1 MTRASPWWKRRRHH
15 GRYDGGRS
23 ALDTLLSFFSVA
35 LLTATLRS
43 AAPLIFAGMGGLL
56 SERSGVTNIAL
67 EGFML
72 IGAFAAVAG
81 TWYSNNA
88 FVGLLVAMISGAVGG
103 LIFAYW
109 AISLRADQI
118 VAGTAIVLIGLGL
131 TSFLT
136 EQIWGQA
143 GGSPPVQRLPTI
155 GAGLNVLLPVAFT
168 LVPLTQWFL
177 FRTKPGLRVLACG
190 EKPEAAE
197 SVGINVARYRYAMV
211 VMSGLLAAVG
221 GAYLSIGDLSQFTTG
236 MTAGRG
242 FIALAAVIFGNWMP
256 WATMGA
262 ALLFGFAQA
271 LRYQVQAFDLPISQ
285 DVIIAL
291 PYILTL
297 IAVTGLFRQSTPPAG
312 LGRHPST
319 G

>member
-1 MTRASPWWKRRRHH
+1 
-15 GRYDGGRS
+15 
-23 ALDTLLSFFSVA
+23 VA

-43 AAPLIFAGMGGLL
+43 AAPLVFAAMGGLL

-72 IGAFAAVAG
+72 TGAFAAAAG
-81 TWYSNNA
+81 TWFSGNP
-88 FVGLLVAMISGAVGG
+88 FIGVLVAVLSGAVGG
-103 LIFAYW
+103 VVFAYW
-109 AISLRADQI
+109 SVTLRADQI
-118 VAGTAIVLIGLGL
+118 VAGTAMVLLALGL

-143 GGSPPVQRLPTI
+143 GSSPQIARLPTI
-155 GAGLNVLLPVAFT
+155 GAGMNVLLPVAFL
-168 LVPLTQWFL
+168 LVPLTHWFL
-177 FRTKPGLRVLACG
+177 FKTKAGLRVQACG

-197 SVGINVARYRYAMV
+197 AVGIDVAKYRYAMV
-211 VMSGLLAAVG
+211 TLSGVLAALG
-221 GAYLSIGDLSQFTTG
+221 GAYLSIGDLSQFTTT

-256 WATMGA
+256 WATLGA

-271 LRYQVQAFDLPISQ
+271 LRFHVQALDLPISQ
-285 DVIIAL
+285 DIIIAL

-297 IAVTGLFRQSTPPAG
+297 IAVTGLLRKSTPPAG
-312 LGRHPST
+312 LGRHPT
-319 G
+319 GG

>member
-1 MTRASPWWKRRRHH
+1 
-15 GRYDGGRS
+15 
-23 ALDTLLSFFSVA
+23 VA

-43 AAPLIFAGMGGLL
+43 AAPLVFAAMGGLL

-72 IGAFAAVAG
+72 MGAFAAVAG
-81 TWYSNNA
+81 TWFSGNP
-88 FVGLLVAMISGAVGG
+88 FVGLLAAIVTGAVGG
-103 LIFAYW
+103 VLFAYW
-109 AISLRADQI
+109 SVSLKADQI
-118 VAGTAIVLIGLGL
+118 VAGTAIVLLGLGL

-155 GAGLNVLLPVAFT
+155 GEGVNILLPVAFL
-168 LVPLTQWFL
+168 LVPATQWFL
-177 FRTKPGLRVLACG
+177 FRTKAGLRVMACG
-190 EKPEAAE
+190 ENPAAAE
-197 SVGINVARYRYAMV
+197 SVGIDVARYRYAMV
-211 VMSGLLAAVG
+211 TLSGLFASVG
-221 GAYLSIGDLSQFTTG
+221 GAYLSIGDLSQFTTN

-271 LRYQVQAFDLPISQ
+271 LRFQVQALDLPISQ

-312 LGRHPST
+312 LGRHPGSH
-319 G
+319 

>member
-1 MTRASPWWKRRRHH
+1 MPANRWWNHRRRHSLS
-15 GRYDGGRS
+15 DGRS
-23 ALDTLLSFFSVA
+23 PLDELAGFFSVA

-43 AAPLIFAGMGGLL
+43 AAPLVFAAMGGLL

-72 IGAFAAVAG
+72 MGAFAAVAG
-81 TWYSNNA
+81 TWFSGNP
-88 FVGLLVAMISGAVGG
+88 FVGLLVAVLSGGVGG
-103 LIFAYW
+103 LVFAYW
-109 AISLRADQI
+109 AVSLKADQI
-118 VAGTAIVLIGLGL
+118 VAGTAIVLLGLGL

-155 GAGLNVLLPVAFT
+155 GAGLNVLLPVAFL
-168 LVPLTQWFL
+168 LVPITHWFL
-177 FRTKPGLRVLACG
+177 FKTKSGLRVMACG
-190 EKPEAAE
+190 ENPAAAE
-197 SVGINVARYRYAMV
+197 SVGINVAHYRYAMV
-211 VMSGLLAAVG
+211 VASAVLAALG
-221 GAYLSIGDLSQFTTG
+221 GAYLSIGDLSQFSTN

-256 WATMGA
+256 WATLGA

-271 LRYQVQAFDLPISQ
+271 LRFHVQALDLPISQ

-297 IAVTGLFRQSTPPAG
+297 IAVTGLLRQSTPPAG
-312 LGRHPST
+312 LGRHAS
-319 G
+319 GG

>member
-1 MTRASPWWKRRRHH
+1 MPASHWWNRRLQR
-15 GRYDGGRS
+15 GRS
-23 ALDTLLSFFSVA
+23 DGRRPLDELTGFFSVA

-43 AAPLIFAGMGGLL
+43 AAPLVFAAMGGLL

-72 IGAFAAVAG
+72 MGAFAAVAG
-81 TWYSNNA
+81 TWFSGNP
-88 FVGLLVAMISGAVGG
+88 FVGLLVAVLTGGLGG

-109 AISLRADQI
+109 AISFKADQI
-118 VAGTAIVLIGLGL
+118 VAGTALVLLGLGL

-136 EQIWGQA
+136 EHIWGQA

-155 GAGLNVLLPVAFT
+155 GVGLNILLPVAFL
-168 LVPLTQWFL
+168 LVPLTHWFL
-177 FRTKPGLRVLACG
+177 FKTKAGLRVMACG
-190 EKPEAAE
+190 ENPVAAE

-211 VMSGLLAAVG
+211 MTSGVLAALG
-221 GAYLSIGDLSQFTTG
+221 GAYLSIGDLSQFTTN

-256 WATMGA
+256 WGTLGA

-271 LRYQVQAFDLPISQ
+271 LRFQVQALDLPISQ

-297 IAVTGLFRQSTPPAG
+297 IAVTGLFRQSNPPAG
-312 LGRHPST
+312 LGRHPAT
-319 G
+319 H